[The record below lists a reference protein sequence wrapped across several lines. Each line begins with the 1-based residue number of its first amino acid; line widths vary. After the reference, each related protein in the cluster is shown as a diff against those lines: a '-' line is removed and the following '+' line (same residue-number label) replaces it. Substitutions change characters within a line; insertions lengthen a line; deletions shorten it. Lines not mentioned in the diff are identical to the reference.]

1 METEDLRIEEGPTL
15 VREHAARKLRDAIAA
30 GLYKPGARL
39 VEREL
44 CDALGVS
51 RTSVREAMRQ
61 LQAENLIR
69 VGPRRNISVA
79 ILTVQDAHDIY
90 ELREMVEPVALR
102 RFIATADPAAM
113 KQVSESWAIMR
124 KTFAK
129 RDSLALA
136 REATRLY
143 EHFLTHCGSPVYRDT
158 GVQLLNRVSYLRLAA
173 MSSPGRLE
181 SGMEEWR
188 TIVEAT
194 VQRNADAAAEAYVAH
209 IRNARLAIEHKLA
222 AKDDA
227 I

>member
-1 METEDLRIEEGPTL
+1 METQDLRIEEGPTL

-44 CDALGVS
+44 CEALGVS

-79 ILTVQDAHDIY
+79 VLTVQDAHDIY
-90 ELREMVEPVALR
+90 ELRELVEPIALR
-102 RFIATADPAAM
+102 RFIAEADAAALQ
-113 KQVSESWAIMR
+113 QVSDSWAMMR
-124 KTFAK
+124 KIFAK
-129 RDSLALA
+129 REFLGLA

-158 GVQLLNRVSYLRLAA
+158 GMQLLNRVSYLRLTA
-173 MSSPGRLE
+173 MSTPGRLE

-188 TIVEAT
+188 LIVEAT
-194 VQRNADAAAEAYVAH
+194 LRRDADAAEAAFINH
-209 IRNARLAIEHKLA
+209 IRNARHAIEHKLTSA
-222 AKDDA
+222 NSS

>member
-79 ILTVQDAHDIY
+79 VLTLQDAHDIY
-90 ELREMVEPVALR
+90 ELREIVEPAALR
-102 RFIATADPAAM
+102 RFIAEADKNAM
-113 KQVSESWAIMR
+113 KQVTDSWAAMR
-124 KTFAK
+124 KTFTK
-129 RDSLALA
+129 RDFLTLA

-143 EHFLTHCGSPVYRDT
+143 EHFLAHCGSPVYRDT
-158 GVQLLNRVSYLRLAA
+158 GMHLLNRVSYLRLAA
-173 MSSPGRLE
+173 MSTPGRLE

-188 TIVEAT
+188 MIVEAT
-194 VQRNADAAAEAYVAH
+194 VNRDADAAAAAFAAH
-209 IRNARLAIEHKLA
+209 IRNARLAIEHKLGTLPVNS
-222 AKDDA
+222 
-227 I
+227 